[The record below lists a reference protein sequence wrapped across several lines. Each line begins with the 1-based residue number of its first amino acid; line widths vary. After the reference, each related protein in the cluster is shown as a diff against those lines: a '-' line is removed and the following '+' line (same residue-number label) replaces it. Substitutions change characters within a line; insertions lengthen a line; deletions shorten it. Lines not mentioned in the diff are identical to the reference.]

1 MTVLELPPLGDQE
14 LDLLSFVTDHG
25 PITVRE
31 AVERYGKDRRLART
45 TVLTMLERLRAKGY
59 LDRSEEGGVNGSSPR
74 LSSSKLMHS
83 VVRSFVETKLG
94 GALSP
99 FVAYL
104 AEHVE
109 RISPDELEDLK
120 RLLNEIDSQEGRK
133 RRGSGEDSEGQGSRT

>member
-1 MTVLELPPLGDQE
+1 
-14 LDLLSFVTDHG
+14 
-25 PITVRE
+25 
-31 AVERYGKDRRLART
+31 
-45 TVLTMLERLRAKGY
+45 
-59 LDRSEEGGVNGSSPR
+59 
-74 LSSSKLMHS
+74 MHS

>member
-1 MTVLELPPLGDQE
+1 MELPPLGDQE

-59 LDRSEEGGVNGSSPR
+59 LDRSEEGGVNRYSPR

-120 RLLNEIDSQEGRK
+120 RLLDEIDSQEGRK